1 MPVRSGV
8 TVTDTSHLCRLNA
21 LMSLVCMQRATLKVI
36 TWSPVREQEV
46 PLQQTLRLKV
56 HPHRLDAIATVAWLL
71 FCSFSFFLYR
81 YLTEKFN
88 VFLTFLRGVS
98 KFICKICVW
107 EKKKCATTRFK
118 MSSGSFYLKTVTWWS
133 CPVGNTWRVGSRAQ
147 LCAASAETMT
157 FKYTFFP
164 TL

>member
-36 TWSPVREQEV
+36 TWSLVREQRV

-56 HPHRLDAIATVAWLL
+56 HPHRLDAIATVASFLFFFLSFYVVIWQRSLMHFLL
-71 FCSFSFFLYR
+71 FWGGFPNLFA
-81 YLTEKFN
+81 KF
-88 VFLTFLRGVS
+88 VS
-98 KFICKICVW
+98 KKRRHVQPYASKW
-107 EKKKCATTRFK
+107 VLAHLASR
-118 MSSGSFYLKTVTWWS
+118 TVTWWS
-133 CPVGNTWRVGSRAQ
+133 RPVGNTWRVDSRPQ

-157 FKYTFFP
+157 IKYTFSP